1 MHPDRTNPMD
11 KFRLDNRSVIVTG
24 AARGIGLA
32 VAELCVNAGANV
44 AIIDILEQQGEASA
58 KRLAETS
65 GRKVSF
71 YYADL
76 RNWSK
81 VDSVVNDIE
90 NDFGPTHV
98 LMNCIGIGPNTDVL
112 KISAQEWQDVMNV
125 NVNAQFFIAQ
135 AVAKRMVDNG
145 GGSIVSIGSNS
156 GIIVDRPQ
164 PQAHYN
170 ASKAAVHQMIKSMAC
185 ELAPYR
191 IRVNAVAPGFIM
203 TDMTKD
209 AIVNSGW
216 LPTWEQNTPMGRM
229 GRPEEIAYAMLYL
242 ACDAASY
249 VTGSILV
256 VDGGYTCW

>member
-1 MHPDRTNPMD
+1 MNPLD
-11 KFRLDNRSVIVTG
+11 KFRLDGQTVIVTG
-24 AARGIGLA
+24 AARGIGFA
-32 VAELCVNAGANV
+32 VAELCVHAGANV
-44 AIIDILEQQGEASA
+44 AIIDILEQQGQTSA
-58 KRLAETS
+58 KRLAEAS
-65 GRKVSF
+65 GKNVRF
-71 YYADL
+71 YGADL
-76 RNWSK
+76 RDWTK
-81 VDSVVNDIE
+81 AEAVVQDIGR
-90 NDFGPTHV
+90 DFGPIHV

-112 KISAQEWQDVMNV
+112 RITPQEWQDVMNV

-135 AVAKRMVDNG
+135 AVAKGMVETG

-156 GIIVDRPQ
+156 GLIVDRPQ

-185 ELAPYR
+185 ELAPHE

-209 AIVNSGW
+209 AIINSGW

-229 GRPEEIAYAMLYL
+229 GRPEEIAFAMLYL
-242 ACDAASY
+242 ASDAASY